1 MALTKFVNN
10 VEDLSEDGGYK
21 FRFKCDRCG
30 DGYESQFISSK
41 SNLLKTAID
50 MFEVFRPLGLGNASK
65 TLDRGLRG
73 KERDAAY
80 ERAVQEAMVF
90 FKKCPACGHWVCP
103 DNCWNETSG
112 MCDAC
117 APESRQAAARETN
130 RLEIQ
135 HAVAAIDDGKTQV
148 HLVHCLV
155 CGVETHGGKFC
166 ESCGAPLASAA
177 VCKQCRQPLVP
188 GSKFCGNCGG
198 KSL

>member
-65 TLDRGLRG
+65 TIDRGLRG

-90 FKKCPACGHWVCP
+90 FKKCSACGHWVCP
-103 DNCWNETSG
+103 ENCWNDKSG
-112 MCDAC
+112 MCDSC
-117 APESRQAAARETN
+117 APESGQAAAREAN
-130 RLEIQ
+130 RLSVE
-135 HAVAAIDDGKTQV
+135 HAVTDIDSGKAV
-148 HLVHCLV
+148 AHLINCPA
-155 CGVETHGGKFC
+155 CNAQTHGGKFC
-166 ESCGAPLASAA
+166 EACGMPLASA
-177 VCKQCRQPLVP
+177 VLCMQCQQPLVA
-188 GSKFCGNCGG
+188 GSKFCGNCG
-198 KSL
+198 SES